1 MTEDCYRQVA
11 ALHAQCIG
19 QGFLATLG
27 IPFLAQ
33 MYRAIDQAD
42 GSVLLVERR
51 NGQIMGF
58 VSGGV
63 GMRAIYRR
71 MLRSPFRL
79 GWSLLPVLFKPRS
92 LARIAEILRY
102 GRGRPPMAA
111 FPEAEL
117 LSIAVA
123 PDLRGSGV
131 AESLYRRLVVHF
143 KEQGVLAFKI
153 TVGDALAPAHRFYL
167 RMGAVPAGKVE
178 VHAGDAST
186 VYVHDCACEGIRYG
200 QDSNVNPAIT

>member
-1 MTEDCYRQVA
+1 MTEDSYWQVA

-27 IPFLAQ
+27 IPFLAL
-33 MYRAIDQAD
+33 MYRAIDEAD
-42 GSVLLVERR
+42 GSVLLIERR
-51 NGQIMGF
+51 NGQIAGF

-71 MLRSPFRL
+71 MLRSPIRL
-79 GWSLLPVLFKPRS
+79 GWSLLPVLFKPHS
-92 LARIAEILRY
+92 LARIVEILRY
-102 GRGRPPMAA
+102 GRGQPSLVA

-123 PDLRGSGV
+123 PEVRGSGV
-131 AESLYRRLVVHF
+131 AESLYRRLVAHF
-143 KEQGVLAFKI
+143 EGQGVSAFKI

-186 VYVHDCACEGIRYG
+186 VYVQACTPEARQSGPDETRCM
-200 QDSNVNPAIT
+200 AIK